1 MNRLK
6 KLKGKLI
13 NLSTINDE
21 LITYASHFKDALCGL
36 KELYEEQLKR
46 LDYVVNV
53 LGKVHWFD
61 FADGE
66 KQLTKTTVF
75 LVELL
80 YKMCNKGFKK
90 KKKNSDVFNS
100 VNKFEVDSIVS
111 EASIILDNAKGNK

>member
-1 MNRLK
+1 M
-6 KLKGKLI
+6 
-13 NLSTINDE
+13 
-21 LITYASHFKDALCGL
+21 ITYASHFKDALCGI

-53 LGKVHWFD
+53 LGKVHWSD

-80 YKMCNKGFKK
+80 YKMCNTGLVKK
-90 KKKNSDVFNS
+90 EKIAMV
-100 VNKFEVDSIVS
+100 SIQKTS
-111 EASIILDNAKGNK
+111 LKLILSLVKSL

>member
-1 MNRLK
+1 MRS
-6 KLKGKLI
+6 I
-13 NLSTINDE
+13 
-21 LITYASHFKDALCGL
+21 

-53 LGKVHWFD
+53 LGKVHWSD

-80 YKMCNKGFKK
+80 YKMCNTGLVQKEKI
-90 KKKNSDVFNS
+90 SDGFNS

>member
-1 MNRLK
+1 M
-6 KLKGKLI
+6 
-13 NLSTINDE
+13 
-21 LITYASHFKDALCGL
+21 ITYASHFKDALCGI

-53 LGKVHWFD
+53 LGKVNWSD

-80 YKMCNKGFKK
+80 YKMCNTGLVQKE
-90 KKKNSDVFNS
+90 KNSDGFNS